1 MTTIVNSAIGL
12 SIGDQVRVGTRE
24 HTIKRIWLYE
34 PGEYEP
40 YNAVS
45 PGLQIGV
52 AANEPVV
59 SLECEQRLNSGRSAE
74 SYLHGI
80 VRRGDSWRI
89 LYYDWPAF
97 KAPDG
102 MMIMERI
109 QLHIEKAPPTIVD
122 GEWLYMVSRSAA
134 PLQLDLFAT
143 TQGGH
148 RP

>member
-1 MTTIVNSAIGL
+1 MTAIVNSAIGL
-12 SIGDQVRVGTRE
+12 SIGDHVRVGTRE
-24 HTIKRIWLYE
+24 HTIKRIWLYD

-40 YNAVS
+40 YNTVS

-52 AANEPVV
+52 AASEPAV

-80 VRRGDSWRI
+80 VRRGDSWRM

-102 MMIMERI
+102 MKIMERI
-109 QLHIEKAPPTIVD
+109 QLHIEKAPPTIAE
-122 GEWLYMVSRSAA
+122 GEWLHMVSRSVA
-134 PLQLDLFAT
+134 PLQLCLLYTSPSPRD
-143 TQGGH
+143 
-148 RP
+148 